1 MDNAGLIEDPQSI
14 TFQVSSLRIV
24 TEPPLPDG
32 TVGQPYSVTL
42 EAEGGTPPYTWSIA
56 AGALPPGLTI
66 DPVTGVI
73 NGIPTTAGTFGFTVQ
88 VMDSSSVTVTK
99 TFNVAPPPS
108 SGSAGTSYVLPVSV
122 PNTEPND
129 PGGTPSCSNY
139 ELVSGTL
146 PDGLTLDPT
155 TGIISGTPT
164 DGGTYTFTVQCVIST
179 GQSATKDFTITIY
192 NPLPT
197 LISLDPNTTV
207 AGGGDLTLTVY
218 GTNFVGSSVVHWNN
232 TSRTTTYVSA
242 TQLTAEIPAA
252 DTAVA
257 DSESITVVN
266 PPPNGGTSNALPFT
280 IIPPNRPPAA
290 TDDAANTNED
300 TAVVIPVLA
309 NDTDADGDPLT
320 VASFT
325 PPINGTVDDNGDGT
339 LTYTPNANY
348 YGPDSFTYE
357 VCDTEDECDSAVVNI
372 TVEPINDVPT
382 TVDDTYPTTEDT
394 PLAIAAP
401 GVLGNDSDADGDS
414 LTSTAGAGPSEGTLT
429 LNPDGS
435 FSYTPN
441 PNSCGTDSFT
451 YTASDGNGGLA
462 SATVTLN
469 VGCVNDPPVVTAAEL
484 TVAINEGQTAT
495 NNGAVSDVD
504 GDIVTL
510 SASVGSVSKNGDGS
524 WSWSFDTTDGPGD
537 SQLVTISADD
547 GHGGTAQTS
556 FVLTVNNVPP
566 IVEAGTDLQANEG
579 AVVSFAGTFAD
590 PGSGDTH
597 TIDWNFGDGSVT
609 SGTSTPSHTYVDN
622 GVYIVTL
629 TVTDDDDGIGSDT
642 LAVTVN
648 NVPPVVEAGGD
659 QIVNRNQTVLFS
671 GMVFDPG
678 ALDTHTII

>member
-218 GTNFVGSSVVHWNN
+218 GTNFVGSSVVH
-232 TSRTTTYVSA
+232 
-242 TQLTAEIPAA
+242 
-252 DTAVA
+252 
-257 DSESITVVN
+257 
-266 PPPNGGTSNALPFT
+266 
-280 IIPPNRPPAA
+280 
-290 TDDAANTNED
+290 
-300 TAVVIPVLA
+300 
-309 NDTDADGDPLT
+309 
-320 VASFT
+320 
-325 PPINGTVDDNGDGT
+325 
-339 LTYTPNANY
+339 
-348 YGPDSFTYE
+348 
-357 VCDTEDECDSAVVNI
+357 
-372 TVEPINDVPT
+372 
-382 TVDDTYPTTEDT
+382 
-394 PLAIAAP
+394 
-401 GVLGNDSDADGDS
+401 
-414 LTSTAGAGPSEGTLT
+414 
-429 LNPDGS
+429 
-435 FSYTPN
+435 
-441 PNSCGTDSFT
+441 
-451 YTASDGNGGLA
+451 
-462 SATVTLN
+462 
-469 VGCVNDPPVVTAAEL
+469 
-484 TVAINEGQTAT
+484 
-495 NNGAVSDVD
+495 
-504 GDIVTL
+504 
-510 SASVGSVSKNGDGS
+510 
-524 WSWSFDTTDGPGD
+524 
-537 SQLVTISADD
+537 
-547 GHGGTAQTS
+547 
-556 FVLTVNNVPP
+556 
-566 IVEAGTDLQANEG
+566 
-579 AVVSFAGTFAD
+579 
-590 PGSGDTH
+590 
-597 TIDWNFGDGSVT
+597 
-609 SGTSTPSHTYVDN
+609 
-622 GVYIVTL
+622 
-629 TVTDDDDGIGSDT
+629 
-642 LAVTVN
+642 
-648 NVPPVVEAGGD
+648 
-659 QIVNRNQTVLFS
+659 
-671 GMVFDPG
+671 
-678 ALDTHTII
+678 